1 MQIFFHDR
9 LSTVIMDPGTP
20 SLRIH
25 PITSL
30 EQHEIGVYRTLRR
43 PHDHRARGIFVAEGA
58 RVVDRLL
65 RSPVRVL
72 SLMLTPEW
80 LLRLERAIQISH
92 PGIDIFVAGHTLMQ
106 QIVGFHLHQGIM
118 AVGEVPPD
126 LPLSAIPQ
134 PHLLVALDALHHAEN
149 VGTLVRNCAAFG
161 ADALITGET
170 TSSPY
175 MRRSVRNSMGA
186 IFSLPIHHSANLR
199 ETLRALR
206 RDFGTTIVA
215 ADAGGGGRIEGQDF
229 RGNICIVAGNEGAG
243 ISPEIFTAC
252 DARIGIPMDNSIDS
266 LNVATAIAV
275 MLYEARQQRSLLH
288 RR

>member
-1 MQIFFHDR
+1 MQIFFQDCFSR
-9 LSTVIMDPGTP
+9 VIMNPGPP
-20 SLRIH
+20 SLRLH

-30 EQHEIGVYRTLRR
+30 EQHEIAVYRTLRR
-43 PHDHRARGIFVAEGA
+43 PYDHRARGIFVAEGA

-65 RSPVRVL
+65 RSPLRVL

-80 LLRLERAIQISH
+80 LQRLEEAIRISH
-92 PGIDIFVAGHTLMQ
+92 PGVDIFVADHPLMQ

-126 LPLSAIPQ
+126 IPLTAVPV
-134 PHLLVALDALHHAEN
+134 PHLLVALDALHHADN

-161 ADALITGET
+161 VDALIAGET
-170 TSSPY
+170 ASSPY

-186 IFSLPIHHSANLR
+186 IFSLPVHHSADLPG
-199 ETLRALR
+199 TLRVLR
-206 RDFGTTIVA
+206 RDFETLIVA
-215 ADAGGGGRIEGQDF
+215 AEAGGAGRIEGQDF
-229 RGNICIVAGNEGAG
+229 RGNVCIVAGNEGAG
-243 ISPEIFTAC
+243 ISPEILTIC
-252 DARIGIPMDNSIDS
+252 DVRIGIPMDNSVDS

-275 MLYEARQQRSLLH
+275 MLYEARRQRSPFH